1 MGRSLNNMVDLQD
14 PKILGIIIF
23 DIIGIGVFVWF
34 LSSRLSL
41 KLKVIEQR
49 KEKNAIKSFN
59 QKKKATRKRIKSA
72 FD

>member
-1 MGRSLNNMVDLQD
+1 MGRSLNDMVDLQD
-14 PKILGIIIF
+14 PKILAIIIF

-49 KEKNAIKSFN
+49 KEKKRN
-59 QKKKATRKRIKSA
+59 QVLQSEEKNHSKE
-72 FD
+72 D

>member
-23 DIIGIGVFVWF
+23 GIIGIGVFVWF

-49 KEKNAIKSFN
+49 KEKKRNQILQSEEKSN
-59 QKKKATRKRIKSA
+59 SKE
-72 FD
+72 D

>member
-1 MGRSLNNMVDLQD
+1 MDYMGRSLNNMVDLQD

-49 KEKNAIKSFN
+49 KEKKRNQILQSEEKSN
-59 QKKKATRKRIKSA
+59 SKE
-72 FD
+72 D

>member
-49 KEKNAIKSFN
+49 KEKKRNQILQSEEKSN
-59 QKKKATRKRIKSA
+59 SEE
-72 FD
+72 D

>member
-49 KEKNAIKSFN
+49 KEKKRN
-59 QKKKATRKRIKSA
+59 QILQSEEKRNSEE
-72 FD
+72 D

>member
-49 KEKNAIKSFN
+49 KEKKRNQILQSEEKSN
-59 QKKKATRKRIKSA
+59 SKE
-72 FD
+72 D

>member
-1 MGRSLNNMVDLQD
+1 MVDLQD

-49 KEKNAIKSFN
+49 KEKKRNQILQSEEKSN
-59 QKKKATRKRIKSA
+59 SKE
-72 FD
+72 D

>member
-1 MGRSLNNMVDLQD
+1 MDQMGRSLNDMVDLQD
-14 PKILGIIIF
+14 PKILAIIIF

-49 KEKNAIKSFN
+49 KEKKRN
-59 QKKKATRKRIKSA
+59 QILQSEGKNHPKE
-72 FD
+72 D